1 RASLH
6 GANHAPK
13 AGVKWLYSV
22 LATDASGHA
31 LSGTVDTMFVFNGV
45 VVGHE
50 VPPTHPLTNGRLD
63 NKVTFPARSVNIAL
77 PLRAVVHPSAGTVTL
92 DWPVKAVH

>member
-1 RASLH
+1 M
-6 GANHAPK
+6 
-13 AGVKWLYSV
+13 KWLYSV
-22 LATDASGHA
+22 LATDPSGHA

-63 NKVTFPARSVNIAL
+63 NKVTFPARAVGIPLAL
-77 PLRAVVHPSAGTVTL
+77 RVVIHTKAGTVTL
-92 DWPVKAVH
+92 DWPVKPVH